1 MLRQRVYNVEHAF
14 QVALDMEEYLRYP
27 ITTKI
32 GSQAKEAEFK
42 ISVEANHGAKASL
55 SQLFNRMNGSKPY
68 TNLADP
74 KGKGVMSNKS

>member
-27 ITTKI
+27 ITTKF

-42 ISVEANHGAKASL
+42 ISVEANMVLRLHCHNCL
-55 SQLFNRMNGSKPY
+55 IR
-68 TNLADP
+68 
-74 KGKGVMSNKS
+74 